1 MTTAGAL
8 AHPLLRVLYGL
19 LALGLA
25 LAATWL
31 VGAPAPAKAQAV
43 ANWGVESPGPGQVV
57 AGPFTITG
65 FVEALQEH
73 RVDAVRSRLR
83 RGDQPVGP
91 VRNLQRDGDAPA
103 GPGMRRSTWKTSMDI
118 DSLPNGTYA
127 VEVSFVSSLYPD
139 GSPWQGH
146 QIIVDA
152 PPVAK
157 LETARVTD
165 GDARTVEVRWVRSS
179 APDLIRYVVQRA
191 SGGGEFTDVH
201 TATSADATTH
211 VDTTPE
217 HGEYRYRIKV
227 VRSGAD
233 GGEREAVS
241 EPRTVDVKPGASGR
255 PEGDGEPSGPL
266 GSRGEAPDSDAAP
279 GPRRSGTSAPRLSS
293 GGGSGRTGG
302 SGGRAQSPNVA
313 APDNPNSTFEEHL
326 DYGVPP
332 PQWDSDELAQGDAG
346 TLTVFDREVSPQNA
360 LVPVAGGLVL
370 TLFGLHIVRFLR
382 EDPDHTV

>member
-1 MTTAGAL
+1 MTTAAAL
-8 AHPLLRVLYGL
+8 PHPLLRVLHGL

-31 VGAPAPAKAQAV
+31 VGTPSPAGAQAV
-43 ANWGVESPGPGQVV
+43 TNWGVESPGPGQVV
-57 AGPFTITG
+57 AGAFTLTG
-65 FVEALQEH
+65 FVEALQDH

-91 VRNLQRDGDAPA
+91 VRNLQRTGDAPV
-103 GPGMRRSTWKTSMDI
+103 GPGMRRSTWTTSVDTA
-118 DSLPNGTYA
+118 SLANGTYV
-127 VEVSFVSSLYPD
+127 VEVSVVSALHPE

-146 QIIVDA
+146 QIIIDA
-152 PPVAK
+152 PPVAQ

-191 SGGGEFTDVH
+191 SGGGEFADVH

-217 HGEYRYRIKV
+217 HGAYRYRVKV

-241 EPRTVDVKPGASGR
+241 EPHSVDVKPGASGR

-266 GSRGEAPDSDAAP
+266 GSRDQDPDGDAAAP
-279 GPRRSGTSAPRLSS
+279 GPRRSGTSAPRLST
-293 GGGSGRTGG
+293 GSRP
-302 SGGRAQSPNVA
+302 GGRARSPNVA
-313 APDNPNSTFEEHL
+313 APGNPNSTFEEHL
-326 DYGVPP
+326 DYGVSPP
-332 PQWDSDELAQGDAG
+332 PVWDSEDLAQGDEG
-346 TLTVFDREVSPQNA
+346 TLTVFDREMSAQNA

-382 EDPDHTV
+382 ENPDQAG